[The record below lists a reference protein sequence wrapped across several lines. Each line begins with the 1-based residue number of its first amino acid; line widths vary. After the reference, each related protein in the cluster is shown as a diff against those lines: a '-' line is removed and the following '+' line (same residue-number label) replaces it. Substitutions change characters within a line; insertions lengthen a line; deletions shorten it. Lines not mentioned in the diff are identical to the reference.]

1 MAEFLGALGGIGF
14 MITLVINVAFSL
26 SDDDDYGWQ
35 ETLLGLSPIIFLVM
49 LVIGALM
56 SL

>member
-1 MAEFLGALGGIGF
+1 MAQFLGALGGIGF
-14 MITLVINVAFSL
+14 MITLVINLSFSL

-49 LVIGALM
+49 LIIGAFM